1 MSKDGMNYAPS
12 GKSKP
17 VCKPGDFL
25 FSVIGL
31 DHGHIYGM
39 TNGLLE
45 AGGQI
50 NYVFDPDEKKVA
62 EFLKKYP
69 HAIAVKDE
77 RYVLDD
83 TKSLMVAGACI
94 PGDRCA
100 LGLRVMSSGKHYFT
114 DKAPLTTLEQL
125 DAAKQKVIE
134 TGKKYMVYYSERLHV
149 EGAVFAGQLIDD
161 GAIGK
166 VVQVIGL
173 GPHRIDIPK
182 RPDWFFIK
190 ERYGGILCDIGSH
203 QIEQYLYYAKED
215 DAEVVSSQI
224 GNFNNPKYPELN
236 DFGDAHLRGKNGTTN
251 YFRVDWFTPN
261 ALKTWGDGRTIILGT
276 NGYIEIRKYT
286 DIGIRNG
293 GDNVYLV
300 NDRIEKRYKVG
311 GKVGFPFFGQLI
323 TDVLNG
329 TDKAMTQEH
338 AFKAAELSIKAQNQA
353 VVLYGDRPEI
363 H

>member
-1 MSKDGMNYAPS
+1 MSKDGMNYAPK
-12 GKSKP
+12 GKSSR
-17 VCKPGDFL
+17 VCKSGDFV

-31 DHGHIYGM
+31 DHGHIFGM

-45 AGGQI
+45 AGAKI
-50 NYVFDPDEKKVA
+50 KYVFDPDEKKVA
-62 EFLKKYP
+62 SFVKKYP
-69 HAIAVKDE
+69 GAVAVKDE
-77 RYVLDD
+77 RFVLDD
-83 TKSLMVAGACI
+83 KESLMVAGACI

-100 LGLRVMSSGKHYFT
+100 LGMRVMSCGKHYFT

-125 DAAKQKVIE
+125 ECAKKKVVE

-149 EGAVFAGQLIDD
+149 ESAVFAGQLIDE

-166 VVQVIGL
+166 VLQVIGL
-173 GPHRIDIPK
+173 GPHRIDAPK
-182 RPDWFFIK
+182 RPDWFFKK

-203 QIEQYLYYAKED
+203 QIEQYLHYAKED

-224 GNFNNPKYPELN
+224 ANYNHPEHPELD
-236 DFGDAHLRGKNGTTN
+236 DFGDVQLRGKNGTTN

-261 ALKTWGDGRTIILGT
+261 ALRTWGDGRTIILGT

-286 DIGIRNG
+286 DIGIRRG

-300 NDRIEKRYKVG
+300 NDKTEKRFKVA
-311 GKVGFPFFGQLI
+311 GKVGYPFFGQLI
-323 TDVLNG
+323 KDILEDTDN
-329 TDKAMTQEH
+329 AMTQTH

-353 VVLYGDRPEI
+353 VKI
-363 H
+363 K